1 VGETFQSKT
10 NKALQRMDGTI
21 FFQTLI
27 NGIFQG
33 GVYALV
39 AIGLTLTYGV
49 MMIVNFAHADFLMLG
64 MYVCYWAFTWLG
76 MPPYLTM
83 LIVLVLF
90 FGIGALLQKILIKPI
105 LTAPVVN
112 QVLLTLG
119 LSSFIQGAAQFF
131 WNSEPRSL
139 ILPYSSNSIQVGEL
153 VLNVPRMIAFLVSL
167 MVAVGLY
174 IFLNRSKIGKAIR
187 ATSQSRTAAALM
199 GINVD
204 RIYMLVLGIG
214 LALAGLAGA
223 LLSPNYPMSPTVGAN
238 FSFTAFVIV
247 VLGTMGNFLGAFVG
261 GLIIGIAEAFGGL
274 FIGSELRQ
282 LVSMLIFIFVLLLK
296 PGGLFG
302 GKNA

>member
-1 VGETFQSKT
+1 
-10 NKALQRMDGTI
+10 MDGSI
-21 FFQTLI
+21 LLQTLI

-33 GVYALV
+33 GIYALV

-64 MYVCYWAFTWLG
+64 MYVCYWAFTLAG
-76 MPPYLTM
+76 VQPYVSM
-83 LIVLVLF
+83 IIIIVLF
-90 FGIGALLQKILIKPI
+90 FIIGAVLQRILIKPI

-119 LSSFIQGAAQFF
+119 LSSFLQGAAQFF

-139 ILPYSSNSIQVGEL
+139 ILPYSSDSIQVGEL
-153 VLNVPRMIAFLVSL
+153 VLNLPRLIAFLVSL
-167 MVAVGLY
+167 VVAVALY
-174 IFLNRSKIGKAIR
+174 LFLNRSKTGKAIR
-187 ATSQSRTAAALM
+187 ACSQSRAAASLM

-247 VLGTMGNFLGAFVG
+247 VLGTMGNFLGAFIG

-274 FIGSELRQ
+274 IIGNELRQ
-282 LVSMLIFIFVLLLK
+282 LVSMMIFIFVLLLK

>member
-1 VGETFQSKT
+1 
-10 NKALQRMDGTI
+10 MDGTI
-21 FFQTLI
+21 LLQTLI

-64 MYVCYWAFTWLG
+64 MYVCYWAFSLAG
-76 MPPYLTM
+76 VQPYISM
-83 LIVLVLF
+83 VVIIILF
-90 FGIGALLQKILIKPI
+90 FIIGAILQKILIKPI

-119 LSSFIQGAAQFF
+119 LSSFLQGAAQFF

-139 ILPYSSNSIQVGEL
+139 ILPYSSDSIQIGEL
-153 VLNVPRMIAFLVSL
+153 VFNLPRLIAFAVSL
-167 MVAVGLY
+167 IVAVALY

-187 ATSQSRTAAALM
+187 ACSQSRTAAALM

-261 GLIIGIAEAFGGL
+261 AMIIGIAEAFGGL
-274 FIGSELRQ
+274 IIGSELRQ